1 MKHNEEYF
9 GRRPVVNRYFDIP
22 PNGNGNT
29 RPQRRHARNGHSQNG
44 HSQSQSPPV
53 QSPKVQSP
61 KVEFTF
67 WELANQP
74 KPGELLPGLI
84 VQKSLTMLFGSS
96 GAGKTFTTLDWACR
110 VADRYKV
117 LYLALEDGTHFIGS
131 RFMAWV
137 SYHQPNCDN
146 LRANLRGRTLEFDL
160 HDDGQT
166 QTFIEDC
173 KRDITTRDL
182 IVFDTLSSVN
192 LSGDESKAK
201 DANRLARNLRSIR
214 KQQTNGIDQLPPK
227 ISIQY
232 RQLSIYAK
240 TRLNIL

>member
-1 MKHNEEYF
+1 MPHKNGSNGSGWGQEYF
-9 GRRPVVNRYFDIP
+9 EPQISKIPDMPVRNKYTGSHLRITGPKRRI
-22 PNGNGNT
+22 
-29 RPQRRHARNGHSQNG
+29 H
-44 HSQSQSPPV
+44 
-53 QSPKVQSP
+53 QSPKSESEIRKLTIP
-61 KVEFTF
+61 KLEFTF

-74 KPGELLPGLI
+74 KPIELLHGVI

-96 GAGKTFTTLDWACR
+96 GAGKTFMALDWACR

-117 LYLALEDGTHFIGS
+117 LYLALEDGAHFIGS

-160 HDDGQT
+160 HDQGQT

-173 KRDITTRDL
+173 KRDIATRDL

-201 DANRLARNLRSIR
+201 DANKLVQNMRSIR
-214 KQQTNGIDQLPPK
+214 KQQTNEIDQLPPK
-227 ISIQY
+227 RS
-232 RQLSIYAK
+232 
-240 TRLNIL
+240 TRSTQ